1 MTLRMIRV
9 TQPAFPAT
17 KPMFV
22 KLATSALF
30 AGAAAGLIAGLLQ
43 LAFVQPVL
51 LHAELFE
58 SGQLVHFGGQGS
70 PAHADLPRFDAVR
83 DLLSVFFAM
92 LVYTG
97 YAFVLLAFMS
107 IAGENGSLIN
117 AEKGLIWGVAGFVT
131 VHLAPSFSLAPELPG
146 AAAADVGM
154 RQIWWFATVFT
165 TAAALVL
172 LAFGRSWQLGCVA
185 AILIIAPHLVGAPEP
200 DVFTGPVP
208 PELAA
213 LFAARALGVGLAA
226 WVLLGSFAGF
236 FWSREMQRE
245 AV

>member
-1 MTLRMIRV
+1 
-9 TQPAFPAT
+9 
-17 KPMFV
+17 MFA

-43 LAFVQPVL
+43 FVFVQPVL

-58 SGQLVHFGGQGS
+58 SGALTHFGTQGS
-70 PAHADLPRFDAVR
+70 SAEAPAGGFDPVR

-92 LVYTG
+92 LIYTG
-97 YAFVLLAFMS
+97 YAFVLLAFMY
-107 IAGENGSLIN
+107 IAGQNGATIDPST
-117 AEKGLIWGVAGFVT
+117 GLIWGVAGFVT

-146 AAAADVGM
+146 AAAASVGL

-165 TAAALVL
+165 TAAAIALLV
-172 LAFGRSWQLGCVA
+172 FGRSWQLSVVA
-185 AILIIAPHLVGAPEP
+185 AILIISPHLVGAPEP
-200 DVFTGPVP
+200 DIFTGPVP

-226 WVLLGSFAGF
+226 WVLLGSFAGY
-236 FWSREMQRE
+236 FWHREMQQD
-245 AV
+245 AA